1 MFTHYIK
8 MAFRQLQKYKF
19 HTIVSALCMA
29 VGLTI
34 NGYLGTVVK
43 FQFGGMNHIELFKKN
58 KNKGYRRGTS
68 ITGSEYRQIAERKIE
83 GLQGL
88 HAQGGKTEYLWAYCD
103 NVEELYEV
111 SAEGVSPDFF
121 RHYYDPRGSLLIEGS
136 DSIADNEIIITEQLA
151 RKMFDTESP
160 IGKSLTLLKDTV
172 EKSREVFYANKSF
185 RIAGVCK
192 IIAPGASNECYIY
205 APIADKDRCAFIRAC
220 PKSGYS
226 TSDIQRSI
234 DDTVWMGADDGAP
247 FEIEASDYN
256 KSDPGFWVILLA
268 LGAFSLLIFATGLIN
283 FMKFM
288 IQMFYSRQ
296 RELALRKCLGSNNR
310 GLYMLLACEVFIM
323 LTVSFFLS
331 CITSE
336 LSVMYLDYL
345 NVDFVEAIPL
355 DAVLATQLQTSV
367 IAFAIALIVIL
378 LPILRLRRASMR
390 GSLMRRRQGTA
401 VRNFMVGLQFL
412 VAIICFGFL
421 GVTLKMESAER
432 GRHEDRMSADEL
444 DRIFILDKWEK
455 NWEDIRPLLEKLPVV
470 ESHTAVSYETDRKM
484 AYKYET
490 LYVNGDSIYAD
501 VIAYGGLPNYFEF
514 FNIPMNGKI
523 VSPEETNYV
532 YIDRKL
538 HRSLLE
544 RGNYD
549 GTVELQHGRKLTVA
563 GVADHEFTFDG
574 QTTLVNYVGK
584 VPYSGSI
591 FFVDNNDIW
600 RYYYRIKDGV
610 SMEEARN
617 AFKEVYYKFQPRTF
631 DVIVPTLK
639 EAMDELSVANR
650 MFKHMAYIMA
660 FISLLV
666 VALSIYSTISLD
678 ATTKQKEIAIRK
690 INGARKGDILR
701 RFVAPYVVT
710 FAVTFLAVYPPMAT
724 FYWKNS
730 GAYSSAMSVE
740 FIVIYGAGVF
750 FGILAMLAIIT
761 WYRIRMIMSVNP
773 AEVIRRE

>member
-1 MFTHYIK
+1 

-58 KNKGYRRGTS
+58 KKEGYRRGTS

-103 NVEELYEV
+103 NVEKLYEV

-192 IIAPGASNECYIY
+192 IIAPGAGNECYIY

-234 DDTVWMGADDGAP
+234 DGTVWMGADDGAP

-256 KSDPGFWVILLA
+256 KSDPGFWLIMLA

-323 LTVSFFLS
+323 LTASFLLS
-331 CITSE
+331 CIISE
-336 LSVMYLDYL
+336 LSLLYVDYMNL
-345 NVDFVEAIPL
+345 DFVEAIPL

-444 DRIFILDKWEK
+444 DRIFILDKWVK

-470 ESHTAVSYETDRKM
+470 ENFTAVEYETERRLSFN
-484 AYKYET
+484 YQRI
-490 LYVNGDSIYAD
+490 YVNGDSIYAD
-501 VIAYGGLPNYFEF
+501 IIAYGGTPNYFEF
-514 FNIPMNGKI
+514 FNIPMDGKI
-523 VSPEETNYV
+523 VPADADNYV
-532 YIDRKL
+532 YIDKKL
-538 HRSLLE
+538 HRTLIE

-549 GTVELQHGRKLTVA
+549 GTLQLSGGRKVSVA

-574 QTTLVNYVGK
+574 QTVFADYAGK
-584 VPYSGSI
+584 VPFSGSML
-591 FFVDNNDIW
+591 FVNNSNLQKF
-600 RYYYRIKDGV
+600 YYRIKDGV
-610 SMEEARN
+610 SVEEARN

-639 EAMDELSVANR
+639 EAMDELSAANR

-666 VALSIYSTISLD
+666 VVLSIYSTISLD

-710 FAVTFLAVYPPMAT
+710 FAVTFLTVYPPMAT

-730 GAYSSAMSVE
+730 GAYSSAMSAE

>member
-1 MFTHYIK
+1 
-8 MAFRQLQKYKF
+8 MAFRQLLKYKF

-58 KNKGYRRGTS
+58 KNEGYRRGTNG

-88 HAQGGKTEYLWAYCD
+88 HAQGGNTEYLWAYCD

-121 RHYYDPRGSLLIEGS
+121 RHYYDPRGSLLVEGN

-192 IIAPGASNECYIY
+192 IIAPGAGNECYIY

-234 DDTVWMGADDGAP
+234 DGTVWMGADDGAP

-256 KSDPGFWVILLA
+256 KSDPGFWLIMLA
-268 LGAFSLLIFATGLIN
+268 LGAFSLLIFITGLIN

-323 LTVSFFLS
+323 LTASFLLS
-331 CITSE
+331 CIITE
-336 LSVMYLDYL
+336 LSLLYLDYMNL
-345 NVDFVEAIPL
+345 DFVEAIPL

-367 IAFAIALIVIL
+367 IAFAIALMVIF

-421 GVTLKMESAER
+421 GVTLKLEFAER

-470 ESHTAVSYETDRKM
+470 ENFTAVEYETERRLSFN
-484 AYKYET
+484 YQRI
-490 LYVNGDSIYAD
+490 YVNGDSIYAYI
-501 VIAYGGLPNYFEF
+501 IAYGGTPNYFEF
-514 FNIPMNGKI
+514 FNIPMDGKI
-523 VSPEETNYV
+523 VPADADNYV
-532 YIDRKL
+532 YIDKKL
-538 HRSLLE
+538 HRTLIE

-549 GTVELQHGRKLTVA
+549 GTLELSGGRKVSVA

-574 QTTLVNYVGK
+574 QFVFADYAGK
-584 VPYSGSI
+584 VPFSGSML
-591 FFVDNNDIW
+591 FVNNSNLQKF
-600 RYYYRIKDGV
+600 YYRIKDGV

-639 EAMDELSVANR
+639 EAMDELSAANR

-666 VALSIYSTISLD
+666 VVLSIYSTISLD

-710 FAVTFLAVYPPMAT
+710 FTVTFLASYPLMAS
-724 FYWKNS
+724 FYWKNA
-730 GAYSSAMSVE
+730 GLYSSAMSVE
-740 FIVIYGAGVF
+740 FIVIYGVGLF
-750 FGILAMLAIIT
+750 FGILALLAIIT